1 MNKEQNREQATVI
14 KLTQS
19 QQTSDP
25 VLQWEKIFWTTA
37 ATTRFKTG
45 SFAHHVSKTLSNLYN
60 QVGDPPELFEKY
72 PVIST
77 FLDGIL
83 DNFAARLASPN

>member
-1 MNKEQNREQATVI
+1 M
-14 KLTQS
+14 
-19 QQTSDP
+19 
-25 VLQWEKIFWTTA
+25 
-37 ATTRFKTG
+37 
-45 SFAHHVSKTLSNLYN
+45 SKTLSTLYN

-83 DNFAARLASPN
+83 DNFVQIREVEGVLHILVIPPDILVMESEKTSMSSAHLLNSALHTPLHTSQK